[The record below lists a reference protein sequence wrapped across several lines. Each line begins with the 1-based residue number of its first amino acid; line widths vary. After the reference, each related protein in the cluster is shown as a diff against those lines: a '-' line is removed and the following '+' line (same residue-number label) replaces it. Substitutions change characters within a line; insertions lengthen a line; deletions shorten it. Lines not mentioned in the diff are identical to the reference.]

1 VIENNY
7 PAAGNHGAGMRINGD
22 VSSTP
27 TLSHAYD
34 RILDHLRARGRKVRE
49 TRPGHVSA
57 QCPAHDDHDPSL
69 SITRIEGSVLI
80 HCWGGCDT
88 PNVMAA
94 LDLTMGDLFD
104 NRHEA
109 IYRYDDGRRV
119 RRYYDENGTKQ
130 FSQSGVKNPTSVL
143 YRLEKIKAAEN
154 GTPIYLPEGE
164 KDVHAIEAIGG
175 IATSAPQGAQS
186 FHKVDPSPL
195 YGRNMIAVVD
205 RDEKGQDWARQVRD
219 ALDGK
224 AKSITFVHAKTGKDA
239 ADHIAAGHTLEE
251 FEPVEVEE
259 ARRKVRLT
267 RASTIK
273 PRPVHW
279 AWEERIPVGEITLTP
294 GRGGLGK
301 STFHADTAA
310 KVTRGRLPGVFFG
323 TPKPVI
329 IAATE
334 DSWERTIVPR
344 LIVAGANL
352 DMVYRADVVTEE
364 GAEISLT
371 LPADCG
377 DLEIEIMRIGAALL
391 SLDPLMS
398 TVHSG
403 LDTHKDRDVRVAL
416 EPLLRL
422 ANRTGIAVLGN
433 ATSTSP
439 QATTHWR

>member
-1 VIENNY
+1 
-7 PAAGNHGAGMRINGD
+7 
-22 VSSTP
+22 
-27 TLSHAYD
+27 
-34 RILDHLRARGRKVRE
+34 
-49 TRPGHVSA
+49 
-57 QCPAHDDHDPSL
+57 
-69 SITRIEGSVLI
+69 
-80 HCWGGCDT
+80 
-88 PNVMAA
+88 MAA